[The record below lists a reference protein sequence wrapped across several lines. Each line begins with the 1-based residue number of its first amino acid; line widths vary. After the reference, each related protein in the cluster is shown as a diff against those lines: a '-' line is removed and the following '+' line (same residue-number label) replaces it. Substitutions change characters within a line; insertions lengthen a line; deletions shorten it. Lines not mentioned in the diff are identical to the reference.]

1 MARILVVEDD
11 DTLLG
16 VVSEFLDGLGHDTL
30 RASSGREAIHLLTVE
45 ESPVDLALVDWQMA
59 GINGRGVVDHIRR
72 ECPRTEVLVS
82 TGLTPRHVTRTS
94 AGRHARAILRKP
106 FSLRQLAL
114 TIDQVLNPS
123 T

>member
-11 DTLLG
+11 NTLLG
-16 VVSEFLDGLGHDTL
+16 VVSEFLDGLGHDIL
-30 RASSGREAIHLLTVE
+30 CAASGREAIHLLSVE

-59 GINGRGVVDHIRR
+59 GVNGHGVVEHIRR
-72 ECPRTEVLVS
+72 ECPRIEVLVA
-82 TGLTPRHVTRTS
+82 TGMTPMHVTRTS

-106 FSLRQLAL
+106 FSLQQLAL
-114 TIDQVLNPS
+114 TIDQVLNPA